1 MGYQLRKIRER
12 AIANGYLK
20 VPVKPAKPRTPGKH
34 DRTYEELKM
43 HAAKEREQ
51 RAAEKRER
59 AAQREATQVQR
70 PGTWDKIRTRLGGL
84 FRRKV

>member
-34 DRTYEELKM
+34 ARTYDEM
-43 HAAKEREQ
+43 
-51 RAAEKRER
+51 RAAAEKQREAAAEAKRER
-59 AAQREATQVQR
+59 AAQREATMVQR
-70 PGTWDKIRTRLGGL
+70 PGAWAKIRGTIGGL